1 MRLIYDSKDF
11 VHHKVLKTLILTYVV
26 LVLLSVPYQLI
37 AEGEQTKK
45 DKQEEKS
52 TINQK
57 GEEGL
62 IVCEHADFFEQDEE
76 TGLTTLT
83 GSVRIQ
89 QTNGFLNAD
98 KVILHRDL
106 DTGEYKKTVAVGNV
120 EMRDKDIF
128 ATCEHAIID
137 HVEDIV
143 ELSEDVVVLQNE
155 DRLEAKQFMFNRR
168 TGKRT
173 GKGDVKFRV
182 RISSS
187 NQEDGNASSNK
198 SK

>member
-11 VHHKVLKTLILTYVV
+11 VHHKVLKTLILTYAV
-26 LVLLSVPYQLI
+26 LFLLSVPYQLI

-57 GEEGL
+57 GEERL
-62 IVCEHADFFEQDEE
+62 IVCEHADLFEQDEE

-83 GSVRIQ
+83 GSVRIR

-137 HVEDIV
+137 HVEDVV

-187 NQEDGNASSNK
+187 NQENGNASSNK